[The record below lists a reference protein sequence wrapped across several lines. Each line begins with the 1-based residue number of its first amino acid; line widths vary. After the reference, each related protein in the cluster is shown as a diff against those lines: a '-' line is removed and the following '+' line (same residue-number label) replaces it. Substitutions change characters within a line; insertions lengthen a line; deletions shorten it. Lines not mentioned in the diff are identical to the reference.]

1 MTQNER
7 GLTDRL
13 QNIDPRYLYLIFFI
27 LVMGLIAF
35 PINVPTPVTDVTI
48 EMKEYIDNMEPGSV
62 VLFAQTYPAG
72 AKAEQLPQATVLAK
86 YLLDNDMKLI
96 GMSIREDGPVLD
108 DWAWRGALGDQRF
121 NELYGEQMAIIG
133 FIPGREAAA
142 KAFAE
147 NMRMVEKD
155 FYGNDIDDLP
165 VMDGIETAEDIDA
178 ICIIS
183 GSMSWINYYL
193 RQMQNQYGMPVIC
206 GAQASMVP
214 QMIPYYPDAIPAYI
228 LGLRGA
234 REFEKVISPDQAI
247 YTPNLQGM
255 MDALSFGFIYITA
268 LIVITNLFYFA
279 GQRVYEEVK
288 K

>member
-1 MTQNER
+1 
-7 GLTDRL
+7 
-13 QNIDPRYLYLIFFI
+13 
-27 LVMGLIAF
+27 
-35 PINVPTPVTDVTI
+35 
-48 EMKEYIDNMEPGSV
+48 MKEYIDNMEPGSV

-165 VMDGIETAEDIDA
+165 IMDGIETAEDIDA

-279 GQRVYEEVK
+279 GRRVYEEVK

>member
-1 MTQNER
+1 
-7 GLTDRL
+7 
-13 QNIDPRYLYLIFFI
+13 
-27 LVMGLIAF
+27 
-35 PINVPTPVTDVTI
+35 
-48 EMKEYIDNMEPGSV
+48 
-62 VLFAQTYPAG
+62 
-72 AKAEQLPQATVLAK
+72 
-86 YLLDNDMKLI
+86 
-96 GMSIREDGPVLD
+96 
-108 DWAWRGALGDQRF
+108 
-121 NELYGEQMAIIG
+121 
-133 FIPGREAAA
+133 
-142 KAFAE
+142 
-147 NMRMVEKD
+147 MVEKD